1 MTANPWGNVPDDFVI
16 PVPTAARLLKVTE
29 QDLYAGALNGLYVLL
44 APNDREMTVFFADLK
59 GSPFLCP
66 PVEVLQAGGCW
77 VNRVSELVNDAE
89 AGLGVWI
96 PWSDVG
102 HYELLQWLRD
112 GTVPPDFFAYDE
124 AKSPVNGVSPSKKY
138 LSPKDDDSPRKPPF
152 LGMLGAL
159 FNRIKREGFPPK
171 PPAPGV
177 VTIAEPP
184 MPRNNRG
191 AETQRAIVQ
200 ALLELADCR
209 GLSNAPTEAAV
220 KTSRLYKAVCER
232 LGAEVTPKTV
242 SNHLYRLLGKSEDK

>member
-29 QDLYAGALNGLYVLL
+29 QDLYAGVLNGLYVLL
-44 APNDREMTVFFADLK
+44 APNDRWGEVIPLLDE
-59 GSPFLCP
+59 GDPIVGP
-66 PVEVLQAGGCW
+66 PPEVLRAYGHW
-77 VNRVSELVNDAE
+77 LLNVAPEKLYHRP
-89 AGLGVWI
+89 
-96 PWSDVG
+96 PWRDVG
-102 HYELLQWLRD
+102 ESDLMQWLHD
-112 GTVPPDFFAYDE
+112 GTLSAEFKLYDDGHDAPPMLWEFCFSRDT
-124 AKSPVNGVSPSKKY
+124 PP
-138 LSPKDDDSPRKPPF
+138 PPKPPF

-242 SNHLYRLLGKSEDK
+242 SNHLSRLLGKSEDK

>member
-16 PVPTAARLLKVTE
+16 PVPTAARLLKVAE
-29 QDLYAGALNGLYVLL
+29 QDLYAGVLNGLYVLL
-44 APNDREMTVFFADLK
+44 APNDRWWSLSSLVSDPED
-59 GSPFLCP
+59 GPIEGP
-66 PVEVLQAGGCW
+66 PPEILRASGHWLLGGDVTDTLYTFPRW
-77 VNRVSELVNDAE
+77 L
-89 AGLGVWI
+89 
-96 PWSDVG
+96 DVG
-102 HYELLQWLRD
+102 EYVLLQWLAD
-112 GTVPPDFFAYDE
+112 GTILQGLHIYEGGAPVPMLWHLASPDY
-124 AKSPVNGVSPSKKY
+124 PS
-138 LSPKDDDSPRKPPF
+138 SSQKDPPPLKPPF

-242 SNHLYRLLGKSEDK
+242 SNHLYRLLGKSEGK

>member
-29 QDLYAGALNGLYVLL
+29 QDLYAGVLNGLYVLL
-44 APNDREMTVFFADLK
+44 APNDQWGEARPSLDDEEPIV
-59 GSPFLCP
+59 GSSP
-66 PVEVLQAGGCW
+66 EVLRAYGHWLLNGAPK
-77 VNRVSELVNDAE
+77 ELYICPSWRDV
-89 AGLGVWI
+89 LGR
-96 PWSDVG
+96 D
-102 HYELLQWLRD
+102 LMQWLRD
-112 GTVPPDFFAYDE
+112 GTLSEEFGLYDDGRDAPPVWWDI
-124 AKSPVNGVSPSKKY
+124 SPSRAT
-138 LSPKDDDSPRKPPF
+138 PHTPNPPF

-177 VTIAEPP
+177 VTIADPP

-220 KTSRLYKAVCER
+220 KTSRLYKAICER